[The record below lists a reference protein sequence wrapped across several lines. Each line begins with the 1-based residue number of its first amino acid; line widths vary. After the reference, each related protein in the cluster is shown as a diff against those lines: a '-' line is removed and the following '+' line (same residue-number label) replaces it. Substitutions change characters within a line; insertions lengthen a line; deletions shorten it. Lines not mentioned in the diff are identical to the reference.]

1 MNESQ
6 EIATIEAIGL
16 LFMQK
21 LINKSLK
28 ILGLASGPG
37 PGDPVQGRTPGEHR
51 WREVGK
57 VSRLPSS
64 GTLCQPLPHQCLSQG
79 AGPLPSKLRQYSQ

>member
-1 MNESQ
+1 M
-6 EIATIEAIGL
+6 
-16 LFMQK
+16 
-21 LINKSLK
+21 
-28 ILGLASGPG
+28 ILTGLATRSCPS
-37 PGDPVQGRTPGEHR
+37 DLVQGGSSGEHR
-51 WREVGK
+51 RREARK

>member
-79 AGPLPSKLRQYSQ
+79 AGPLSSQLRQFPW

>member
-1 MNESQ
+1 
-6 EIATIEAIGL
+6 
-16 LFMQK
+16 MQK

-51 WREVGK
+51 RREARK

-79 AGPLPSKLRQYSQ
+79 AGPLSSQLRQFPW